1 MVLLARACLTPTQ
14 DIPSFPSSAEFRVN
28 RFLWLCLLL
37 SPSVIAKAATINVPA
52 DQSTVQAGIN
62 AANNGDVV
70 LVAPGTY
77 FENINFLGKAIAVKS
92 SAGSKVTIIDG
103 GHANSVVTFDT
114 GEGLKSLLHGFTIQN
129 GNSSFYGGG
138 ILVNF
143 ASPTI
148 TGNVINNN
156 AACVGGGISL
166 VASAALVQSSTI
178 SNNNLSNCIG
188 GDGGGISVGG
198 AAATGG
204 PQIIGNAIENNTS
217 SGDGAGLSLNG
228 AVSTTLKNNIIRNNV
243 VTFGSG
249 GALWIVNDTNAVP
262 VQNLIYGNIASQGS
276 GIYFS
281 LPFGEHNLVLVNNTI
296 VGTSSSALG
305 SAVYA
310 TGFYDLV
317 QFYNNLLIGTSG
329 TSALYCDN
337 SYDQTPPTLT
347 NNDGYSANGTG
358 IAGAC
363 SSQNGQPGNL
373 SVDPTFDSDTN
384 FHVKAGSRIIGA
396 GDVSAPDLPTKD
408 LSAGPRIVNGKIDMG
423 VYEYPH

>member
-1 MVLLARACLTPTQ
+1 MKHPFVL
-14 DIPSFPSSAEFRVN
+14 I
-28 RFLWLCLLL
+28 LLL
-37 SPSVIAKAATINVPA
+37 SASVTGMAATIKVPA
-52 DQSTVQAGIN
+52 DQPTVQAGIN
-62 AANNGDVV
+62 AAHNGDVV

-103 GHANSVVTFDT
+103 GHASSVVTFNT

-129 GNSSFYGGG
+129 GNSSFDGGG

-156 AACVGGGISL
+156 AACEGGGISL
-166 VASAALVQSSTI
+166 VTSAAVVQSNTI
-178 SNNNLSNCIG
+178 SNNNLSNCVG
-188 GDGGGISVGG
+188 GDGGGISGSG

-204 PQIIGNAIENNTS
+204 PQIIGNTIENNTS
-217 SGDGAGLSLNG
+217 SGDGARLSLNG
-228 AVSTTLKNNIIRNNV
+228 AGSITLKNNIIRNNV

-249 GALWIVNDTNAVP
+249 GAMWIVNQTNVVL

-276 GIYFS
+276 GIYFL
-281 LPFGEHNLVLVNNTI
+281 LPFSGHNLVLVNNTI
-296 VGTSSSALG
+296 VGTGSSAAD
-305 SAVYA
+305 SAIYA

-317 QFYNNLLIGTSG
+317 QFFNNLLIGGSG

-337 SYDQTPPTLT
+337 SFDQTPPTLM

-363 SSQNGQPGNL
+363 SSQNGQQGNL
-373 SVDPTFDSDTN
+373 SVGPIFDSKTN
-384 FHVKAGSRIIGA
+384 FHVKAGSPIIGA
-396 GDVSAPDLPTKD
+396 GNLSAPDLPTKD